1 MANHLSEEEIG
12 RFLDARL
19 DTADQ
24 QRVIRH
30 LLGGCGTCSRRL
42 VEHAPDRLLD
52 QAAEGRSGRA
62 GRRSART
69 HAAAA
74 ALRREDRL
82 RTGEARLARSLELLR
97 ASPQGYD
104 GLSSRQVQALYGPP
118 LVEALL
124 QRGFELRYT
133 QPRGMRWLAY
143 NAVKA
148 AEELRPE
155 EHAPALILDLQAR
168 AWAALANAYKV
179 NEEYGEAEAA
189 FARARDVLRHG
200 SGDPRLLADVAVL
213 EASLLSSCRRLRAAR
228 ELLDGAH
235 RLYLKLGDRHLA
247 GQALLSKGLTT
258 EHDGTY
264 PEGVALFRKG
274 FTLLDPGRDPQLAAV
289 GQQGMITALVG
300 AGEYHEAGRLLLRSD
315 LRQRLAD
322 VPNVRWVEARLLAG
336 LGHLEKAGSALAAVR
351 EELLE
356 RERPVSAALAGL
368 DLLPI
373 LLQQGR
379 LGQVRR
385 TAHEIYGVL
394 RDLGIHRD
402 AAKVQPY
409 LQ

>member
-1 MANHLSEEEIG
+1 VSHLSEEEIG

-24 QRVIRH
+24 QRVVRH
-30 LLGGCGTCSRRL
+30 LMAGCGTCSRRL
-42 VEHAPDRLLD
+42 VEQAPGSLLD
-52 QAAEGRSGRA
+52 QAAEARPGRA
-62 GRRSART
+62 ERRSART
-69 HAAAA
+69 RAAAA
-74 ALRREDRL
+74 ALRREDRV
-82 RTGEARLARSLELLR
+82 RMSEARLARSLELLR

-124 QRGFELRYT
+124 QCGFELRYT
-133 QPRGMRWLAY
+133 HSKGMRWLAY

-148 AEELRPE
+148 AEELRAD
-155 EHAPALILDLQAR
+155 EHAPALVLDLQAR

-189 FARARDVLRHG
+189 FARARDLLRRG
-200 SGDPRLLADVAVL
+200 SGDPHLLAGIALL
-213 EASLLSSCRRLRAAR
+213 EASLMSSQRRLRAAR

-247 GQALLSKGLTT
+247 GQALLSKGLTA

-264 PEGVALFRKG
+264 PEGVALFRRG
-274 FTLLDPGRDPQLAAV
+274 FAFLDPERDPQLVAI

-315 LRQRLAD
+315 LRQRLTYL
-322 VPNVRWVEARLLAG
+322 PNVRWVEARLLAG
-336 LGHLEKAGSALAAVR
+336 LGRLEKAERAFGTVR
-351 EELLE
+351 EEFLE
-356 RERPVSAALAGL
+356 RGRSISAALVGL

-373 LLQQGR
+373 LLRQGR
-379 LGQVRR
+379 LGQARQ
-385 TAHEIYGVL
+385 TAREIYGTL